1 MEKLSSIIRNI
12 YTYAVVICASAAMSV
27 LCFISLI
34 STCYMTS
41 DELEMTFFCN
51 DNTVANLLVITLF
64 LAVLFFLRKIKVW
77 EKVNAK
83 IQDDKIYNKIKK
95 ILLLAILA
103 IGSLWVF
110 STQYVPG
117 SDQLDV
123 VNCAHKLFIGETNM
137 LEPGGYMDRYN
148 NQLGLIVIDYFLA
161 RIWGDF
167 NIMAFQLLNVLGL
180 TLFYKKVVEILEIED
195 VSRIAQLGTL
205 AMGIIFY
212 PMILY
217 TSFVYGTI
225 WSVTLSLYA
234 FYHVYR
240 FLNDYKWWRI
250 PVASIFMAVAIQV
263 KNNVWI
269 LMIAILIYSLV
280 HLFKDKKNILKIL
293 VLVFCLM
300 LTALTVNKLPKA
312 YIEKKTGYKLEQG
325 ITSWAFIAMGLQEGE
340 KAPGWWNAYNYY
352 SYDDND
358 YNSYGQSVE
367 AKGEIKKSLQNFKAD
382 KPYAFRFFAQKIT
395 SIWSEPTYQS
405 FWVNQIRNHRVTLPS
420 WIDKSMTA
428 PGYTKAANV
437 LNFFQ
442 ILLFLGVLL
451 WLILEDKDIFLER
464 SIFVLA
470 FLGGFMFHLFWEA
483 KSQYTVTFVAMLIPC
498 AIMGYQLLLERLKGD
513 TVKAVI
519 TNASVHITPLVVATV
534 AVASFIIAYVTIGD
548 HCLTLHNPTYQTYLD
563 KWEKPYTNETVLDI
577 ANMKAEIN
585 GHEDFIV
592 YLNHL
597 LDINDIHY

>member
-12 YTYAVVICASAAMSV
+12 YTYAVVICATAAVSV
-27 LCFISLI
+27 LLFISLI

-41 DELEMTFFCN
+41 DQLEMTFFCN
-51 DNTVANLLVITLF
+51 DNTIANLLVIILF
-64 LAVLFFLRKIKVW
+64 FAVLFFLRKIKIW
-77 EKVNAK
+77 EKVQLK
-83 IQDDKIYNKIKK
+83 IQDDIVYKKIKK
-95 ILLLAILA
+95 RLLLAILI

-110 STQYVPG
+110 LTQFVPG

-137 LEPGGYMDRYN
+137 LDPGGYMDRYN
-148 NQLGLIVIDYFLA
+148 NQQGLIVIDYFLA

-167 NIMAFQLLNVLGL
+167 NIMAFQLLNVVGL

-205 AMGIIFY
+205 VMGIVFY

-234 FYHVYR
+234 FYHVSR
-240 FLNDYKWWRI
+240 FLNDYKNWRI
-250 PVASIFMAVAIQV
+250 PVASFFMAAAIQV

-280 HLFKDKKNILKIL
+280 HLFKDKKNIKKIIIL
-293 VLVFCLM
+293 VVCLM
-300 LTALTVNKLPKA
+300 VTALVVNKLPKA
-312 YIEKKTGYKLEQG
+312 YIEKKTGYKLEEG
-325 ITSWAFIAMGLQEGE
+325 ISSWSYIAMGLQEGE

-352 SYDDND
+352 SYDNHDFNA
-358 YNSYGQSVE
+358 YGQSVE
-367 AKGEIKKSLQNFKAD
+367 AKEEIKRSLQNFKAD
-382 KPYAFRFFAQKIT
+382 KPYAFRFFAQKIA

-405 FWVNQIRNHRVTLPS
+405 FWVNQIRNHRVTLPG

-428 PGYTKAANV
+428 SGYTKAAKL

-483 KSQYTVTFVAMLIPC
+483 KSQYTVTFVTMLIPC

-519 TNASVHITPLVVATV
+519 TNSRIHITPLLVATV
-534 AVASFIIAYVTIGD
+534 AVAAFTIAYVTIGD

-577 ANMKAEIN
+577 ANMKAEIE
-585 GHEDFIV
+585 GHEGFIV
-592 YLNHL
+592 FLNHL
-597 LDINDIHY
+597 LEENGIHY